1 MSLDDYKPH
10 MMDEL
15 TGGVTIAS
23 RATDCLQT
31 VNNCRNILD
40 RIADSLT
47 GNSTK
52 MMLGKPDEIVCS
64 ADAVLRILITDMTEL
79 ESVRAQIE
87 ALYHTLERDFERR
100 IADRLQKR
108 NLILY
113 GISVS

>member
-1 MSLDDYKPH
+1 MSLDNYKPH

-15 TGGVTIAS
+15 TDAVVLTT
-23 RATDCLQT
+23 RAINCLQT
-31 VNNCRNILD
+31 VGTCRNTLD
-40 RIADSLT
+40 RIMDSLNEN
-47 GNSTK
+47 GAK
-52 MMLGKPDEIVCS
+52 MMLGKPDEMVS
-64 ADAVLRILITDMTEL
+64 AADTVLRILITDMAEL

-87 ALYHTLERDFERR
+87 ALYHTLERDSERR